1 MEKDMKMEKMVFK
14 HHYDQLPLSEKL
26 VLRNEFIKQSGMSLI
41 TFYQKMRK
49 DSFKPLER
57 KFLEKLFFNNRN
69 DG

>member
-1 MEKDMKMEKMVFK
+1 MEKGRKNEKMVFK

-26 VLRNEFIKQSGMSLI
+26 VLRNEFVERSGMSLI

-57 KFLEKLFFNNRN
+57 ELLENLLNEQSN
-69 DG
+69 